1 MRVLCVEIEMIFKLF
16 VRGVIMFY
24 FINFDTPTKSENY
37 DKGVLFERLCKDL
50 LDASGYNDI
59 EMRVK
64 ANNLE
69 YDIVANNKVTNQK
82 LIGEAKAWDK
92 KISSEIMAFIAKMM
106 HFWIKEPN
114 DWGIFISIS
123 DLTSDVKQ
131 QVDDLVDAGYHIRYI
146 VGDSIIDAL
155 VSQKNYLSVKQIRD
169 ISQNNI
175 NLCSGDVYFLVSD
188 RGYYYIQLLIEDG
201 KTLPSYFVCYD
212 MFGNS
217 IEDED
222 FILRV
227 SSKIELLKELKYY
240 KHGEKTKYSESE
252 VDNSY
257 LGVMHGE
264 GWFDYQFPANPDR
277 FIGRTSLINA
287 FNDSVND
294 VKNGITS
301 TKVIE
306 ILSRSG
312 VGKSSISLKLQRLYK
327 EKGFSTAIVDSR
339 NIRSDIDI
347 LQIFQMLVKD
357 FNFHCNLNWEVPK
370 EKEQINIISKS
381 IDEFNTENGK
391 MSLIFLDQFESV
403 FARPSVYNTLIDIIL
418 EFNVKFKSFIFVIA
432 RKNDQPTTYDESSL
446 IDLNRLKSI
455 SKPIV
460 LQDFKTEEAIELIS
474 HINDEIGTS
483 LIKPLKEQVLEIS
496 NGFPWLLK
504 KYCAHIIKLVRSGE
518 KQKNIVQSGMQL
530 EDLFNED
537 ILALDEAIREFFYRL
552 IAYLPSTYAELSEIF
567 TDEDLSIKLKIL
579 QNDYRLIRL
588 TGRTYDTYND
598 ILKEFVKTG
607 HVNLSRRYL
616 IRYTPNTVLNLYKI
630 IVSKNLCNVD
640 QIVENSRVKKTSII
654 NILGELKKLKFIEGS
669 NNNFSL
675 NPYAYQYYT
684 ENNIVKY
691 LANILMDNT
700 LIKKILLELEK
711 NKKLTLKQ
719 VKNIL
724 ISEMP
729 FIDATDKIWE
739 QYSKVMCKWLSA
751 ATMVNMDKN
760 NTIST
765 NNLGREIGDFLSDE
779 IFFPTTMLAQIIKVV
794 ELLAD
799 NKEGMTIQELKK
811 SMKRSSLNGHLI
823 DACFLG
829 LVRPISRSEYE
840 ITQNGL
846 EFLGKEP
853 NEKRAYI
860 REKLLGLEYVCQ
872 YLEQIKTTNKEP
884 LEVFTNILDE
894 MKVDKWNEVSIK
906 WKHKLLRNWLIYSKL
921 VVGKTHKK
929 QVD

>member
-175 NLCSGDVYFLVSD
+175 NLGSGDVYFLVSD

-357 FNFHCNLNWEVPK
+357 FNFHCNLNCEVPK
-370 EKEQINIISKS
+370 EKEQINIISKL

-432 RKNDQPTTYDESSL
+432 RKNDQPTTYDES
-446 IDLNRLKSI
+446 
-455 SKPIV
+455 
-460 LQDFKTEEAIELIS
+460 
-474 HINDEIGTS
+474 
-483 LIKPLKEQVLEIS
+483 
-496 NGFPWLLK
+496 
-504 KYCAHIIKLVRSGE
+504 
-518 KQKNIVQSGMQL
+518 
-530 EDLFNED
+530 
-537 ILALDEAIREFFYRL
+537 
-552 IAYLPSTYAELSEIF
+552 
-567 TDEDLSIKLKIL
+567 
-579 QNDYRLIRL
+579 
-588 TGRTYDTYND
+588 
-598 ILKEFVKTG
+598 
-607 HVNLSRRYL
+607 
-616 IRYTPNTVLNLYKI
+616 
-630 IVSKNLCNVD
+630 
-640 QIVENSRVKKTSII
+640 
-654 NILGELKKLKFIEGS
+654 
-669 NNNFSL
+669 
-675 NPYAYQYYT
+675 
-684 ENNIVKY
+684 
-691 LANILMDNT
+691 
-700 LIKKILLELEK
+700 
-711 NKKLTLKQ
+711 
-719 VKNIL
+719 
-724 ISEMP
+724 
-729 FIDATDKIWE
+729 
-739 QYSKVMCKWLSA
+739 
-751 ATMVNMDKN
+751 
-760 NTIST
+760 
-765 NNLGREIGDFLSDE
+765 
-779 IFFPTTMLAQIIKVV
+779 
-794 ELLAD
+794 
-799 NKEGMTIQELKK
+799 
-811 SMKRSSLNGHLI
+811 
-823 DACFLG
+823 
-829 LVRPISRSEYE
+829 
-840 ITQNGL
+840 
-846 EFLGKEP
+846 
-853 NEKRAYI
+853 
-860 REKLLGLEYVCQ
+860 
-872 YLEQIKTTNKEP
+872 
-884 LEVFTNILDE
+884 
-894 MKVDKWNEVSIK
+894 
-906 WKHKLLRNWLIYSKL
+906 
-921 VVGKTHKK
+921 
-929 QVD
+929 